1 MVVGV
6 ALLLWAGWHNLRER
20 RLAMQA
26 ANANRITLTKDVPG
40 QTAATGAMGGGGNSS
55 AAMKGKVAPGFSLV
69 DTAGKKVS
77 LSDYKGRPVVV
88 NFWATWCA
96 PCKLEMPW
104 FEEFRG
110 KYKDKGFE
118 VLGIAE
124 DDAPKDE
131 IVKTAKR
138 AGVSYPVL
146 MTDTKVAN
154 LYGGVDSLPTTFYVD
169 KAGTVV
175 EETVGLAMGPDPKA
189 EIEANIRKTI
199 GGQ

>member
-1 MVVGV
+1 VLGV

-26 ANANRITLTKDVPG
+26 ANANRVVITKDAPG
-40 QTAATGAMGGGGNSS
+40 QTAAVGATGGGEN
-55 AAMKGKVAPGFSLV
+55 AATILRGKMAPGFTLV
-69 DTAGKKVS
+69 DLSGKKVS
-77 LSDYKGRPVVV
+77 LSDYKGRPVLV

-104 FEEFRG
+104 FEEYRA
-110 KYKDKGFE
+110 KYKDQGFE

-138 AGVSYPVL
+138 TGVSYPVL
-146 MTDTKVAN
+146 MTDNKVAN
-154 LYGGVDSLPTTFYVD
+154 LYGGVDSLPTSFYVD
-169 KAGTVV
+169 KTGTVV
-175 EETVGLAMGPDPKA
+175 EETVGLAPKD
-189 EIEANIRKTI
+189 EVEAHIRKII
-199 GGQ
+199 GAGL